1 MELDQLQE
9 RWRQLD
15 QKLGR
20 TLAMNSAVLRQIGLQ
35 RTRRRINRLAVWPVI
50 DLAFGVGVLLVTGSF
65 LGDHWSEPTLVLP
78 ALGLMV
84 ASVLFVID
92 NIRQLESASRV
103 AWDGPIADIQL
114 AVNRLRY
121 ARIRQFKW
129 IILGSPLVG
138 FCGLIVGLQ
147 WLLDWL
153 PEPHSILD
161 KLDPWWVVANVAFGL
176 LFVPGGVVIA
186 RALRRRWQHYP
197 FWQNLLDNI
206 SGRSLVTVRQELKR
220 WVELGDE
227 PSA

>member
-15 QKLGR
+15 HKLDR
-20 TLAMNSAVLRQIGLQ
+20 TLATNSAVLRQIGLQ
-35 RTRRRINRLAVWPVI
+35 GTRRRINRLAVWPVI

-65 LGDHWSEPTLVLP
+65 LGDHWPEPTLVLP

-92 NIRQLESASRV
+92 NIRQLASASSV

-114 AVNRLRY
+114 AVSRFRR

-129 IILGSPLVG
+129 IILLSPLLW
-138 FCGLIVGLQ
+138 FCTLTVGLK
-147 WLLDWL
+147 LSLDL
-153 PEPHSILD
+153 NVIESF
-161 KLDPWWVVANVAFGL
+161 DPGWVVANIAFGL
-176 LFVPGGVVIA
+176 LFVPAGVVIA
-186 RALRRRWQHYP
+186 RALGRRWQHHP
-197 FWQNLLDNI
+197 FWRNLLDDI
-206 SGRSLVTVRQELKR
+206 SGRSLATAQKELKR
-220 WVELGDE
+220 WSELGNE